1 MTPSVDSV
9 RTKGSDDVQQQH
21 NMPRVVFAASLG
33 TVFEYYDFLLY
44 GSLAAFFSGLFFP
57 ADNPTASLLASL
69 ATFGAGF
76 AMRPVGA
83 LVFGKLGDTIGRK
96 RSFLIT
102 IVIMGLSTTLVGALP
117 TYHEIGWLAPVLLVV
132 LRLLQGLA
140 LGGEFGGATLYI
152 AEHSPTQRRGWYTAW
167 IQTTG
172 TMGLIL
178 SLLVIL
184 LCRSALGEEAFKL
197 WGWRLPFLFSVLL
210 LAMSIYLRLRL
221 KESPLF
227 TQLRA
232 TGGLSQSPVRD
243 SVLAAGNRRPMLL
256 ALAAAAAMALNWYAA
271 QFYSF
276 VFLQNTLKLPF
287 ATAAGIA
294 IAALALG
301 IPLFLAAGHW
311 SDRVGRLRPML
322 LGMGI
327 AAVSFVPGFTVLLRS
342 GDSPAMLILAIVG
355 MIAGAALTC
364 GPGAAYLAELFPTR
378 IRYTSLS
385 FPYHITSAWFGGFM
399 PLTATWLVAQT
410 GNPLAGVW
418 YPTLV
423 SLSCLLILLACGAWQ
438 REQQSQSWRQVL

>member
-1 MTPSVDSV
+1 M
-9 RTKGSDDVQQQH
+9 QQQD
-21 NMPRVVFAASLG
+21 MPRVVFAASLG

-83 LVFGKLGDTIGRK
+83 LLFGRLGDTIGRK

-117 TYHEIGWLAPVLLVV
+117 THQQIGWLAPVLLVT

-152 AEHSPTQRRGWYTAW
+152 AEHSPAHRRGWFTAW

-184 LCRSALGEEAFKL
+184 ACRAALGEEAFRA

-210 LAMSIYLRLRL
+210 LAISIWLRLRL

-227 TQLRA
+227 TQLVA
-232 TGGLSQSPVRD
+232 SGGLSKAPIRD
-243 SVLAAGNRRPMLL
+243 SVLAPANRRPMLL

-271 QFYSF
+271 QFYTF
-276 VFLQNTLKLPF
+276 VFLQSTVKLPF
-287 ATAAGIA
+287 EVAAGIS
-294 IAALALG
+294 ITALTLG
-301 IPLFLAAGHW
+301 IPAFLAAGHW
-311 SDRVGRLRPML
+311 SDRVGRLPPML
-322 LGMGI
+322 IGMGI
-327 AAVSFVPGFTVLLRS
+327 ASLSFLPGFSLLLANNQ
-342 GDSPAMLILAIVG
+342 SPAFLTAAILL
-355 MIAGAALTC
+355 MIIGAALTC

-399 PLTATWLVAQT
+399 PLTATWLVARS

-418 YPTLV
+418 YPTIISAVCLV
-423 SLSCLLILLACGAWQ
+423 ALLAGGAWQ
-438 REQQSQSWRQVL
+438 RERQGRTWQREL

>member
-1 MTPSVDSV
+1 ME
-9 RTKGSDDVQQQH
+9 QNH

-33 TVFEYYDFLLY
+33 TVFEYYDFMLY

-57 ADNPTASLLASL
+57 AENPTASLLASL

-83 LVFGKLGDTIGRK
+83 LLFGRLGDTVGRK

-102 IVIMGLSTTLVGALP
+102 IVIMGLATTLVGALP
-117 TYHEIGWLAPVLLVV
+117 TYAQIGWLAPVLLVL

-152 AEHSPTQRRGWYTAW
+152 AEHSPAARRGWFTAW
-167 IQTTG
+167 IQITG
-172 TMGLIL
+172 TLGLIL

-184 LCRSALGEEAFKL
+184 ACRALLGEEAFRA

-210 LAMSIYLRLRL
+210 LGVSIYIRLRL

-227 TQLRA
+227 AQLQSS
-232 TGGLSQSPVRD
+232 GGLSRSPITE
-243 SVLAAGNRRPMLL
+243 SVLAAENRRPMLL

-271 QFYSF
+271 QFYSY
-276 VFLQNTLKLPF
+276 VFLQSTVKLPF
-287 ATAAGIA
+287 TTAAGIA
-294 IAALALG
+294 IVALTLG
-301 IPLFLAAGHW
+301 IPMFLAAGYW
-311 SDRVGRLRPML
+311 SDRSGRLKPML
-322 LGMGI
+322 LGMAI
-327 AAVSFVPGFTVLLRS
+327 ASVSFLPGFKLLLTRS
-342 GDSPAMLILAIVG
+342 GSPVILTLAILG
-355 MIAGAALTC
+355 MIVGAALTC

-399 PLTATWLVAQT
+399 PLTATWLVART
-410 GNPLAGVW
+410 GDPLAGVW
-418 YPTLV
+418 YPTV
-423 SLSCLLILLACGAWQ
+423 ISFACLLVLLAGGAWQ
-438 REQQSQSWRQVL
+438 REQRGATWRQTL

>member
-1 MTPSVDSV
+1 MT
-9 RTKGSDDVQQQH
+9 SDDNKNH

-33 TVFEYYDFLLY
+33 TVFEYYDFMLY

-57 ADNPTASLLASL
+57 ANNPTASLLASL

-83 LVFGKLGDTIGRK
+83 LLFGRMGDTVGRK

-102 IVIMGLSTTLVGALP
+102 IVIMGLSTTLVGLLP
-117 TYHEIGWLAPVLLVV
+117 TYATIGWLAPVLLVT

-152 AEHSPTQRRGWYTAW
+152 AEHSPPERRGWFTAW

-184 LCRSALGEEAFKL
+184 ACRAALGDEEFRA
-197 WGWRLPFLFSVLL
+197 WGWRLPFLFSVVLL
-210 LAMSIYLRLRL
+210 VVSVYIRLRL

-227 TQLRA
+227 ARIQASGELSRA
-232 TGGLSQSPVRD
+232 PIRD
-243 SVLAAGNRRPMLL
+243 SVLAAENRRPMLL

-271 QFYSF
+271 QFYSYL
-276 VFLQNTLKLPF
+276 FLQSTLKMDF
-287 ATAAGIA
+287 VAAATIA
-294 IAALALG
+294 IVALTLG
-301 IPLFLAAGHW
+301 IPLFLAAGRW
-311 SDRVGRLRPML
+311 SDRVGRMPPML
-322 LGMGI
+322 LGMALS
-327 AAVSFVPGFTVLLRS
+327 AASFLPGYSL
-342 GDSPAMLILAIVG
+342 
-355 MIAGAALTC
+355 MIANNGAPALQVASILMMIVGAALTC
-364 GPGAAYLAELFPTR
+364 APGAAYLAELFPTR

-399 PLTATWLVAQT
+399 PLTATWLVSST

-418 YPTLV
+418 YPTV
-423 SLSCLLILLACGAWQ
+423 ISAACLLLLLAGGAWR
-438 REQQSQSWRQVL
+438 REQTAQAWRKPL

>member
-1 MTPSVDSV
+1 MTP
-9 RTKGSDDVQQQH
+9 DDNKNH

-33 TVFEYYDFLLY
+33 TVFEYYDFMLY

-57 ADNPTASLLASL
+57 ANNPTASLLASL

-83 LVFGKLGDTIGRK
+83 LLFGRMGDTVGRK

-102 IVIMGLSTTLVGALP
+102 IVIMGLSTTLVGLLP
-117 TYHEIGWLAPVLLVV
+117 TYETIGWLAPVLLVT

-152 AEHSPTQRRGWYTAW
+152 AEHSPPERRGWFTAW

-184 LCRSALGEEAFKL
+184 ACRAALGDDEFRA
-197 WGWRLPFLFSVLL
+197 WGWRLPFLFSVVL
-210 LAMSIYLRLRL
+210 LAVSVYIRLRL

-227 TQLRA
+227 ARIQASGELSRA
-232 TGGLSQSPVRD
+232 PIRD
-243 SVLAAGNRRPMLL
+243 SVLAAENRRPMLL

-271 QFYSF
+271 QFYSY
-276 VFLQNTLKLPF
+276 VFLQSTVKMDF
-287 ATAAGIA
+287 GAAATIA
-294 IAALALG
+294 IVALTLG
-301 IPLFLAAGHW
+301 IPLFLAAGRW
-311 SDRVGRLRPML
+311 SDRVGRMPPML
-322 LGMGI
+322 LGMALS
-327 AAVSFVPGFTVLLRS
+327 AASFLPGYSLLMANN
-342 GDSPAMLILAIVG
+342 GSPALQVASILMMIV
-355 MIAGAALTC
+355 GAALTC
-364 GPGAAYLAELFPTR
+364 APGAAYLAELFPTR

-399 PLTATWLVAQT
+399 PLTATWLVSST

-418 YPTLV
+418 YPTV
-423 SLSCLLILLACGAWQ
+423 ISAVCLLLLLAGGAWR
-438 REQQSQSWRQVL
+438 REQTAQAWRQPL